1 MRLMCMDKRKLETEL
16 KLTLYVLVAK
26 AELDNLLIGLGDV
39 ELAMRYIWDAYVIAD
54 SSKLKRMLKQAYD
67 LINEGNTWKAR
78 KLLEQIIEKTRTYPE
93 PEEF

>member
-1 MRLMCMDKRKLETEL
+1 MDLETDL

-39 ELAMRYIWDAYVIAD
+39 EQAVQYIWSAYELTN
-54 SSKLKRMLKQAYD
+54 SSRLKRLLRQAYD
-67 LINEGNTWKAR
+67 LINSGNTWKAR
-78 KLLEQIIEKTRTYPE
+78 KLLEQIIEKNRTCPE